1 MPLVIRMR
9 LLLSCILA
17 LNLTVASAE
26 PIGARSRTDTLQ
38 IYSEILAEEREIYV
52 LAPEDFDPA
61 GEGYTIV
68 YVLDGEWSFP
78 LVSSYLDYLSRWN
91 RVPNLVVTGAR
102 NVDRNRD
109 YIFAEDPSFP
119 GTGGA
124 DQFRRFV
131 AEEWSPFVE
140 EKYNG
145 NGKRILIGHSFGGSF
160 ALYSMM
166 TDLGFFDAYIAI
178 GSSTW
183 VAQRG
188 LFDVAEEFLGE
199 PLPKKIFLYMAVA
212 EADGG
217 ATVPD
222 GIAFAELF
230 AEEPNED
237 VEFYF
242 EVIDETNHFT
252 AVLPALF
259 SAIEKLYPTWDMDR
273 EVEDIVLNQG
283 ADGLDRWFIEKAASL
298 GFRFTPPMMELE
310 FLAIKL
316 AGSGRGRAAEI
327 LVEKLLE
334 RNPESFTTLYALGL
348 VYGRQGRYR
357 EAVEPIEKAAQLA
370 RKAGE
375 TPTLIARYER
385 AVERTRELMAEQE
398 PASDENELN

>member
-1 MPLVIRMR
+1 
-9 LLLSCILA
+9 
-17 LNLTVASAE
+17 
-26 PIGARSRTDTLQ
+26 
-38 IYSEILAEEREIYV
+38 
-52 LAPEDFDPA
+52 
-61 GEGYTIV
+61 
-68 YVLDGEWSFP
+68 
-78 LVSSYLDYLSRWN
+78 
-91 RVPNLVVTGAR
+91 
-102 NVDRNRD
+102 
-109 YIFAEDPSFP
+109 
-119 GTGGA
+119 
-124 DQFRRFV
+124 
-131 AEEWSPFVE
+131 
-140 EKYNG
+140 
-145 NGKRILIGHSFGGSF
+145 
-160 ALYSMM
+160 
-166 TDLGFFDAYIAI
+166 
-178 GSSTW
+178 
-183 VAQRG
+183 
-188 LFDVAEEFLGE
+188 
-199 PLPKKIFLYMAVA
+199 MAVA